1 MPTDPEH
8 GTRSG
13 PVPVLRVRKTAV
25 LIRVMLVLDS
35 RSLRKRV
42 HRLLPTTDLHVTN
55 ARPNPETWS
64 RVVRDGQDLIVT
76 SPDDLPSPPGEYLRV
91 LGSQAGHPDVVVL
104 AEEDDAEARADWLTF
119 GAAGVV
125 SRFLSDAALGRAL
138 GALIQRRREVVVGQM
153 TAAQSR
159 LESHFGDFVSQSVAM
174 IELLDLARRVA
185 PADTSLLLLG
195 ETGVGKEWLARAI
208 HGESPRGPGP
218 FVAVNCAALP
228 EGLLES
234 ELFGH
239 VEGAFTG
246 AIRTRRGYFE
256 LAHGGTLFLDEI
268 ADMPLAVQAKLLR
281 AIQERSVQ
289 PLGAEETIAVD
300 VRIMGA
306 TNRDLLE
313 AVESGDFRSDLFY
326 RLGVVSL
333 RVPSLRERREDIP
346 VLAETYLE
354 RFAVQLGRPVEL
366 IEDEAMRALV
376 DYDWPGNVRE
386 LINVL
391 ERGVLLAR
399 RESLH
404 LDDLPRPL
412 TGRGTGGAAALARPD
427 DLWDLPLADARD
439 ELVSSFER
447 AYLERLLRDTGGR
460 VGDTAERAG
469 IDARTLYNKMQRYEL
484 RKESYR

>member
-1 MPTDPEH
+1 
-8 GTRSG
+8 
-13 PVPVLRVRKTAV
+13 V
-25 LIRVMLVLDS
+25 LIRVMLVLES
-35 RSLRKRV
+35 RSLGKRV
-42 HRLLPTTDLHVTN
+42 RRLLPAADVHVTVGS
-55 ARPNPETWS
+55 PSPEIWS
-64 RVVRDGQDLIVT
+64 RVVRDGQDVIIT
-76 SPDDLPSPPGEYLRV
+76 SPDDLPNPPDEYLRV
-91 LGSQAGHPDVVVL
+91 LGSQSGHPDVVLL
-104 AEEDDAEARADWLTF
+104 AEEDDAEARADWLAF
-119 GAAGVV
+119 GAAGMV

-138 GALIQRRREVVVGQM
+138 GALILRRREVVVGQM

-185 PADTSLLLLG
+185 PADTSLLVLG

-208 HGESPRGPGP
+208 HGESPRAPGP

-268 ADMPLAVQAKLLR
+268 ADMPLTVQAKLLR

-289 PLGAEETIAVD
+289 PLGAEESIPVD

-313 AVESGDFRSDLFY
+313 AVEIGDFRSDLFY

-354 RFAVQLGRPVEL
+354 RFAVQLGRPVER
-366 IEDEAMRALV
+366 IDEETMRALIE
-376 DYDWPGNVRE
+376 YDWPGNVRE

-399 RESLH
+399 GESLH
-404 LDDLPRPL
+404 VADLPRPL
-412 TGRGTGGAAALARPD
+412 TGRGGGGAGALARPD
-427 DLWDLPLADARD
+427 ELWDLPLADARE
-439 ELVSSFER
+439 ELLGSFER
-447 AYLERLLRDTGGR
+447 AYLDRLLRDTDGR
-460 VGDTAERAG
+460 VGETAERAG
-469 IDARTLYNKMQRYEL
+469 IDARTLYNKMRRYEL
-484 RKESYR
+484 WKEAYR

>member
-1 MPTDPEH
+1 
-8 GTRSG
+8 
-13 PVPVLRVRKTAV
+13 
-25 LIRVMLVLDS
+25 MLVLES
-35 RSLRKRV
+35 RSLRNRV
-42 HRLLPTTDLHVTN
+42 RRLVPSTDVHATIGS
-55 ARPNPETWS
+55 PNPETWS
-64 RVVRDGQDLIVT
+64 RVVRDGQDVIIT
-76 SPDDLPSPPGEYLRV
+76 SPDDLPSPPNEYLGV
-91 LGSQAGHPDVVVL
+91 LGSQAGHPDVVLL
-104 AEEDDAEARADWLTF
+104 ADEDDAESRADWLTF

-125 SRFLSDAALGRAL
+125 SRFLSDAALGRAI
-138 GALIQRRREVVVGQM
+138 GALIQRRREFVVSQM

-185 PADTSLLLLG
+185 PADTSLLVLG

-208 HGESPRGPGP
+208 HGESPRSPGP

-246 AIRTRRGYFE
+246 AVRTRRGYFE

-268 ADMPLAVQAKLLR
+268 VDMPLTVQAKLLR

-289 PLGAEETIAVD
+289 PLGAEESIAVD

-313 AVESGDFRSDLFY
+313 AVETGEFRSDLFY

-354 RFAVQLGRPVEL
+354 RFAVQLGRPVER
-366 IEDEAMRALV
+366 IEDEALRALIE
-376 DYDWPGNVRE
+376 YDWPGNVRE

-399 RESLH
+399 GASL
-404 LDDLPRPL
+404 DVADLPRSL
-412 TGRGTGGAAALARPD
+412 TGRGGSVSGALARPD

-439 ELVSSFER
+439 ELMSSFER
-447 AYLERLLRDTGGR
+447 AYLERLLRDTDGR
-460 VGDTAERAG
+460 VGETADRAG
-469 IDARTLYNKMQRYEL
+469 IDARTLYNKMRRYEL
-484 RKESYR
+484 EKESYR

>member
-1 MPTDPEH
+1 
-8 GTRSG
+8 
-13 PVPVLRVRKTAV
+13 
-25 LIRVMLVLDS
+25 MLVLES

-42 HRLLPTTDLHVTN
+42 RRLLPTTDVHVTIG
-55 ARPNPETWS
+55 APSPETWS
-64 RVVRDGQDLIVT
+64 RVVRDGQDVIVT
-76 SPDDLPSPPGEYLRV
+76 SPDDLPAAPGEYLKV
-91 LGSQAGHPDVVVL
+91 LGSQAGHPDVVLL
-104 AEEDDAEARADWLTF
+104 ADEDDAETQADWLTF

-125 SRFLSDAALGRAL
+125 SRFLSDAALGRAI
-138 GALIQRRREVVVGQM
+138 GALILRRREVVVSQM
-153 TAAQSR
+153 TAAQSK

-208 HGESPRGPGP
+208 HGESPRSSGP

-268 ADMPLAVQAKLLR
+268 ADMPLTVQAKLLR

-289 PLGAEETIAVD
+289 PLGAEESIGVD

-313 AVESGDFRSDLFY
+313 AVEVGDFRSDLFY

-333 RVPSLRERREDIP
+333 RVPSLRERREDIT

-354 RFAVQLGRPVEL
+354 RFAVQLGRPVERIGEEALRAL
-366 IEDEAMRALV
+366 IE
-376 DYDWPGNVRE
+376 YDWPGNVRE

-399 RESLH
+399 GQTLGVA
-404 LDDLPRPL
+404 DLPRSL
-412 TGRGTGGAAALARPD
+412 TGGGALPRPD
-427 DLWDLPLADARD
+427 DLWDLPLADARE
-439 ELVSSFER
+439 ELLGSFER
-447 AYLERLLRDTGGR
+447 AYLERLLHDTDGR
-460 VGDTAERAG
+460 VGETAERAG
-469 IDARTLYNKMQRYEL
+469 IDSRTLYNKMRRYDL
-484 RKESYR
+484 RKESFR